1 MDVSGKASNM
11 EANQAQQLQ
20 NEVQQ
25 EVQQEVQPDELAAG
39 SVAHSGNELV
49 RTLLSS
55 TGLPESLVGE
65 EFGTILE
72 STGHSAST
80 LTLEQLRAAMLAYL
94 ETTFA
99 SDASED
105 CEEAAA
111 AEAAGQA

>member
-20 NEVQQ
+20 N